1 MVDPAQV
8 TRAMLDADAAT
19 QHLGIQVESCALGSA
34 TASVRVSAVML
45 NAHHLCH
52 GGYIFLLADTAF
64 AYACNN
70 ANLSS
75 VAAGCSIEFLAPAH
89 LNDRLIARARERTQR
104 GRYGVY
110 DVDVFNQNNELIAV
124 FRGKSA
130 RISGQIVKEEPHAG
144 EVATTPRAGTN

>member
-1 MVDPAQV
+1 MVDPARV
-8 TRAMLDADAAT
+8 ARAMLDADAAT

-34 TASVRVSAVML
+34 TASVQVSAVML
-45 NAHHLCH
+45 NGHHLCH

-70 ANLSS
+70 ANLVS
-75 VAAGCSIEFLAPAH
+75 VASGCSIEFLAPAR
-89 LNDRLIARARERTQR
+89 LNDRLIARARERAQC
-104 GRYGVY
+104 GRQGVY

-130 RISGQIVKEEPHAG
+130 RIRGQIVKEESHAG
-144 EVATTPRAGTN
+144 EGATTPRAGTD